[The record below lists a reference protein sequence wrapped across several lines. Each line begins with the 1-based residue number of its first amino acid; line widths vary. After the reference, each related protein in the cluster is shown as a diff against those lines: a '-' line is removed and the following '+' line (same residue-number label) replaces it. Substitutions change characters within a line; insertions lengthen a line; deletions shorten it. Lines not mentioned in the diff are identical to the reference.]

1 MSLKERIVRRIA
13 AEGPIS
19 VADYMALCLAD
30 PKDGY
35 YTRDEPG
42 ADRFGGDQFGK
53 WGDFITAPEVSQ
65 MFGELLGLWCVDA
78 WTRLLG
84 KAAPLNLIELGPGR
98 GTLMADALRAA
109 RASPEFLKAARIHLV
124 EIGPS
129 LKRKQRTALAG
140 LDVVWRDG
148 FDAVPDGPFLLLA
161 NEFFDALPIR
171 QFVATPK
178 GFAERRIGLDDAGT
192 GLRFGLTQGADPW
205 TKFLPPALAQA
216 PMGSVVEMSPA
227 SLALI
232 QSIAQRIVRRGGAAL
247 IVDYGPAASEPGDS
261 LQAVRRHEKAD
272 VLDDPGRA
280 DITAHVDFQSLAKAA
295 EAEGAE
301 ALGPV
306 AQGAFLERLGI
317 AERANRLMA
326 KADSRQ
332 RQDIGRA
339 LQRLIAAEEM
349 GTLFK
354 ALALVPRG
362 MGTPAGF

>member
-1 MSLKERIVRRIA
+1 MSLKDRIVALIA

-19 VADYMALCLAD
+19 IADYMTLCLAD
-30 PKDGY
+30 PREGY
-35 YTRDEPG
+35 YTRDEAG
-42 ADRFGGDQFGK
+42 ADQFGAR
-53 WGDFITAPEVSQ
+53 GDFITAPEVSQ

-84 KAAPLNLIELGPGR
+84 KPAPFHLIELGPGR

-109 RASPEFLKAARIHLV
+109 RVAPDFLAAARIHLV
-124 EIGPS
+124 EISPS

-140 LDVVWRDG
+140 LDVVWHDG

-178 GFAERRIGLDDAGT
+178 GAAERRIGLDDSGT
-192 GLRFGLTQGADPW
+192 GLRFGLTPGPSPW
-205 TKFLPPALAQA
+205 AKLLPPALANA
-216 PMGSVVEMSPA
+216 PEGSVLELSPA
-227 SLALI
+227 SLLLI
-232 QSIAQRIVRRGGAAL
+232 QSIARRIVRRGGAAL

-261 LQAVRRHEKAD
+261 LQAVRRHKKQD
-272 VLDDPGRA
+272 VLDDPGHA
-280 DITAHVDFQSLAKAA
+280 DITAHVDFQALAEAA
-295 EAEGAE
+295 KAEGAR
-301 ALGPV
+301 ALGP
-306 AQGAFLERLGI
+306 ATQSEFLQRLGI
-317 AERANRLMA
+317 AERARRLKE

-332 RQDIGRA
+332 TQAIDPA
-339 LQRLIAAEEM
+339 LQRLIGPQEM

-362 MGTPAGF
+362 QDAPAGF

>member
-1 MSLKERIVRRIA
+1 MSLKERIARRIA

-19 VADYMALCLAD
+19 VADYMILCLAD

-42 ADRFGGDQFGK
+42 ADQFGAK
-53 WGDFITAPEVSQ
+53 GDFITAPEVSQ
-65 MFGELLGLWCVDA
+65 MFGEMMGLWCVDA

-84 KAAPLNLIELGPGR
+84 KPSPINLIELGPGR
-98 GTLMADALRAA
+98 GTSMADALRAA
-109 RASPEFLKAARIHLV
+109 RVSPEFLAAARIHLV
-124 EIGPS
+124 EISPS

-140 LDVVWRDG
+140 LDAVWHDG
-148 FDAVPDGPFLLLA
+148 FDAVPEGPFLLLA

-171 QFVATPK
+171 QFVTTPA
-178 GFAERRIGLDDAGT
+178 GIVERRIGLDDAGT
-192 GLRFGLTQGADPW
+192 GLRFGLTPGPSPW
-205 TKFLPPALAQA
+205 AKFLPPALVEA
-216 PMGSVVEMSPA
+216 PGGSVVEISPA
-227 SLALI
+227 SLTLI
-232 QSIAQRIVRRGGAAL
+232 QAIAKRIVRRGGAAL

-261 LQAVRRHEKAD
+261 LQAVRRHEKQG

-306 AQGAFLERLGI
+306 AQGEFLGRLGI
-317 AERANRLMA
+317 AARANRLRE

-332 RQDIGRA
+332 RQDLDLA
-339 LQRLIAAEEM
+339 LRRLIAPEEM

-362 MGTPAGF
+362 VGTPAGF